1 VFITYIRIM
10 NVIIADSNDLVRIGL
25 RTVMSSDRR
34 INIVGEA
41 RSNDELK
48 SQIKNF
54 ETDVVIIDYTAP
66 GFSIEVIPQILSK
79 NKHVRFVAVT
89 PEQSAVTIVEALR
102 SGVVSYVKKD
112 CDIAEIMSSVN
123 ETYAGNK
130 FFCGQILETIQ
141 KASINVEDIDFD
153 SFSCEP
159 ISLSE
164 RELEIITLIA
174 EGHTNGQIG
183 EILHLSTHTITTH
196 RKNIMAKLGVKNTA
210 AIVMYA
216 VKTNLVS
223 PNKFLFAGEAN

>member
-1 VFITYIRIM
+1 
-10 NVIIADSNDLVRIGL
+10 
-25 RTVMSSDRR
+25 
-34 INIVGEA
+34 
-41 RSNDELK
+41 
-48 SQIKNF
+48 
-54 ETDVVIIDYTAP
+54 
-66 GFSIEVIPQILSK
+66 
-79 NKHVRFVAVT
+79 VAVT
-89 PEQSAVTIVEALR
+89 PEQSAVTVVDALR

-141 KASINVEDIDFD
+141 KASINVDDIDFE

-159 ISLSE
+159 ITLSE

-183 EILHLSTHTITTH
+183 DILHLSTHTITTH

-223 PNKFLFAGEAN
+223 PNKFLFAGESN

>member
-1 VFITYIRIM
+1 M
-10 NVIIADSNDLVRIGL
+10 NVILADSNDLVRIGL
-25 RTVMSSDRR
+25 RTVMASDTR
-34 INIVGEA
+34 IKIVGEA

-48 SQIKNF
+48 DQLKNF
-54 ETDVVIIDYTAP
+54 DTDIVIIDYTAC
-66 GFSIEVIPQILSK
+66 GFSIDVIPQVLSK
-79 NKHVRFVAVT
+79 NKNVRFVAVT
-89 PEQSAVTIVEALR
+89 PEQSAVTVVDALR

-141 KASINVEDIDFD
+141 KASINVDDIDFE

-159 ISLSE
+159 ITLSE

-223 PNKFLFAGEAN
+223 PNKFLFAGESN

>member
-1 VFITYIRIM
+1 M

-41 RSNDELK
+41 RSNEELK
-48 SQIKNF
+48 SQLKNF

-141 KASINVEDIDFD
+141 KASIDVEDIDFD

-159 ISLSE
+159 VTLSE

>member
-1 VFITYIRIM
+1 M
-10 NVIIADSNDLVRIGL
+10 NIILADSNDLVRIGL
-25 RTVMSSDRR
+25 RSVMSSDRR

-41 RSNDELK
+41 RTNEELK
-48 SQIKNF
+48 SQLKNF

-123 ETYAGNK
+123 ETFAGNK

-141 KASINVEDIDFD
+141 KASINVDDIDFQ

-223 PNKFLFAGEAN
+223 PNKFLFAGESN